1 MPSVLIID
9 DEDLVRTF
17 LREVLAQAGFD
28 VLEAQGGEEG
38 FSLYAQQ
45 PTDLVIADLFMGE
58 QHGLET
64 ILRLTQQHPDAKVIA
79 ISGGGEYGD
88 ADTFLKFAQSV
99 GAKEAL
105 PKPIGADALLESVR
119 RVMER

>member
-105 PKPIGADALLESVR
+105 PKPIGADALLETVQKVLTS
-119 RVMER
+119 

>member
-38 FSLYAQQ
+38 FSLYAQR

>member
-105 PKPIGADALLESVR
+105 PKPITPDVLLQTVQKILIS
-119 RVMER
+119 

>member
-9 DEDLVRTF
+9 DEEGVRTF
-17 LREVLAQAGFD
+17 LREILAQAGFD
-28 VLEAQGGEEG
+28 VVEAEGGEEG
-38 FSLYAQQ
+38 FTRYAQQ

-58 QHGLET
+58 QHGLEM

-79 ISGGGEYGD
+79 ISGGGDFGD
-88 ADTFLKFAQSV
+88 SDTFLKFAQSV

-105 PKPIGADALLESVR
+105 PKPIGAGALLQSVR
-119 RVMER
+119 RVLQT